1 MYVSRVSNPKSE
13 GMQNE
18 FSVFSSR
25 STLGKIETTPQIGEA
40 LERVGA
46 NAILNH
52 ERKYKKGYVTKIMH
66 MKTFSRISLI
76 CSVVS
81 IFPRVDLT
89 ENTEM
94 KWFCI
99 LPLFGWTP

>member
-1 MYVSRVSNPKSE
+1 MSNPKSE
-13 GMQNE
+13 SMQNE
-18 FSVFSSR
+18 FFSVFSSR

-66 MKTFSRISLI
+66 TEAGALNRKIN
-76 CSVVS
+76 CSWRLLEVCAGA
-81 IFPRVDLT
+81 RQY
-89 ENTEM
+89 
-94 KWFCI
+94 
-99 LPLFGWTP
+99 